1 MYVRVRQETIYPYLK
16 IRTLNVGLILT
27 CVRWLGFQV
36 SLMPILSN
44 DFLIKKK
51 RDKIC
56 GKNISIDTIIT
67 VTYLSLAL
75 ILKGKLLF

>member
-36 SLMPILSN
+36 SLGPILSN
-44 DFLIKKK
+44 DFLIKKGETK
-51 RDKIC
+51 FVVKI
-56 GKNISIDTIIT
+56 S
-67 VTYLSLAL
+67 VL
-75 ILKGKLLF
+75 ILLLLLPTYRSR